1 VSPHDERVAAYWLG
15 GVLGVLAL
23 CACAAAFDAGWW
35 SGWESRAVVVCGG
48 AP

>member
-1 VSPHDERVAAYWLG
+1 VNPHDERVAAYWLG

-23 CACAAAFDAGWW
+23 CACAAAYDWGWNT
-35 SGWESRAVVVCGG
+35 GWDSREAVVCGG